1 MSSFQIVLS
10 SGALGQSFPA
20 VCHSI
25 LISVAHGARGQFALP
40 LSTCA
45 LQMAFSVHHDGTTW
59 EALGA
64 WVLSGWGSAV

>member
-25 LISVAHGARGQFALP
+25 LISVAHGARGRLHF

-64 WVLSGWGSAV
+64 WVLSGWG